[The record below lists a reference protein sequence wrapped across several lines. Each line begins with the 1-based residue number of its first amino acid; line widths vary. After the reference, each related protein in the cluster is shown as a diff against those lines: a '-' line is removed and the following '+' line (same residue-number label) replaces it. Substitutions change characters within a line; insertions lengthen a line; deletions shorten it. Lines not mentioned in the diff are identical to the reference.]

1 MKKLFLFVI
10 SFFISFSIWAERNPL
25 IIKTYKVNTNEISIK
40 RRTPANF
47 PIYAYYDDET
57 NQIEVEGPDHM
68 TGEVFLYDE
77 AGMPL
82 GYSSSLN
89 TVFDLP
95 DNFHGLVLIEWI
107 GEDWDANG
115 GIEV

>member
-1 MKKLFLFVI
+1 MPVAAGKQTANV
-10 SFFISFSIWAERNPL
+10 
-25 IIKTYKVNTNEISIK
+25 KTYKSVPNKEESG
-40 RRTPANF
+40 RTRVPANF
-47 PIYAYYDDET
+47 PIFAYYDDET

-115 GIEV
+115 GIEI